1 MRNGVFRRGWESWK
15 EIAGFIG
22 AFQTRVVLTAF
33 YFTVAVP
40 FGFLARLI
48 DPLALRRHR
57 LDSNWTRRTTAVSD
71 LSAARRQF

>member
-1 MRNGVFRRGWESWK
+1 MRHGFVRRGWESWK

-33 YFTVAVP
+33 YFTVAAP

-48 DPLALRRHR
+48 DPLTLRRHR
-57 LDSNWTRRTTAVSD
+57 SDSNWTRRHSAASD